1 MKLGGNHWDWLEERQ
16 TFWIILGLGTV
27 ARLAVVLLLTDVG
40 LFSDPLFYHRAA
52 EGLVGGLGADF
63 YWPPVFPFYLSGF
76 QLAFGSIET
85 VSRLAMIPFW
95 IGFALA
101 GHGMVNELTDRKT
114 ANLFLILFSVYP
126 LFIIHSVEPF
136 TQLPTALC
144 LIWVCRLAIRASR
157 DGSRGTMWGLG
168 VLLGVTALLRSSAV
182 LLVLAVPLLVGVL
195 RRELSAAVWTALPAL
210 VIIGGWV
217 LYASLETGRFV
228 FVNYA
233 SAHNLFF
240 GNNPHTPV
248 YETWLFA
255 SRYEGAPGVPE
266 SYSRLWN
273 SIQALPVHLQGRACW
288 RSILEH
294 VLERPDLFL
303 LRSLSR
309 LRVYFA
315 FPTDCGS
322 ILRSIYETPT
332 LFYLA
337 CGGADAAIYLGLA
350 GTAITALFSGVG
362 RRLGGKALPII
373 LTVVV
378 VYALPYFVSFS
389 HPTYNTA
396 VQPLLAI
403 LGLSW
408 LTSSAKLAV
417 LRENHRRRRWW
428 YVVLAAFLIVQI
440 EWAIFTLRHV

>member
-1 MKLGGNHWDWLEERQ
+1 VKPGGNHWDWLEERR
-16 TFWIILGLGTV
+16 TFWIALGLGTV
-27 ARLAVVLLLTDVG
+27 ARVAAVLLLTDVG

-63 YWPPVFPFYLSGF
+63 YWPPVFPLYLSGF
-76 QLAFGSIET
+76 QLAFGSLET
-85 VSRLAMIPFW
+85 ISRLAMIPLW
-95 IGFALA
+95 IGFVLS
-101 GHGMVNELTDRKT
+101 GRGLVNELADRKT

-126 LFIIHSVEPF
+126 LFVIHSVEPF
-136 TQLPTALC
+136 TQLPMALC

-157 DGSRGTMWGLG
+157 DGGKGTMWGLG
-168 VLLGVTALLRSSAV
+168 VLLGVTALLRSSSV
-182 LLVLAVPLLVGVL
+182 LLVVAVPLLVGVL
-195 RRELSAAVWTALPAL
+195 RREPSAAVRTALPAL
-210 VIIGGWV
+210 VIVGGWV
-217 LYASLETGRFV
+217 LYASIETGSFL
-228 FVNYA
+228 FINYA

-240 GNNPHTPV
+240 GNNPYTPV
-248 YETWLFA
+248 YETGFFA
-255 SRYEGAPGVPE
+255 SHYEGDPGVPE

-273 SIQALPVHLQGRACW
+273 SIRALPVHLQGRACW
-288 RSILEH
+288 RSVTEH

-322 ILRSIYETPT
+322 ILRSIYKVPT
-332 LFYLA
+332 LFYLV
-337 CGGADAAIYLGLA
+337 CSGADVAIYLGLA
-350 GTAITALFSGVG
+350 GTAITALFAGVG
-362 RRLGGKALPII
+362 RRLGGKTLPII

-396 VQPLLAI
+396 VQPLLAV
-403 LGLSW
+403 LALSW
-408 LTSSAKLAV
+408 LTSSAKLTV
-417 LRENHRRRRWW
+417 LREDRRRRRWW

-440 EWAIFTLRHV
+440 EWAIFTLHSI